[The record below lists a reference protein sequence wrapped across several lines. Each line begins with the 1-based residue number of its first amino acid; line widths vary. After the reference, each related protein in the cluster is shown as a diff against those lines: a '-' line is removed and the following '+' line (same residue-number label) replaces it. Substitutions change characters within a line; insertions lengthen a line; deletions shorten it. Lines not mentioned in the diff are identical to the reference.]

1 MIVGLPLRDEAHV
14 AAPAGGLKPEGR
26 TLSRFG
32 KRMARWR
39 AEGIVERIQEI
50 NRLSDKGNARQ
61 NGDAAVIVLSAAEAE
76 GRRCHEVVEGVKIR
90 YARDVS
96 SSGDIGIKR
105 ELFPHQ
111 RQQLFQKIAAEH
123 RVPRG
128 IDEISRRDSI
138 AGIRYGDAADDSRGH
153 AVSPE
158 IAQGLMGSHA
168 EACQNDGQVK
178 TLSPGDNGGKIPCLA
193 HVAEA
198 YRPVDFPGGAAV
210 VPGSAQPAGPAQG
223 PGHAAHVLTLGISA
237 ESVGQHGQ
245 KTGACGGR
253 VNIDIK
259 EIAVRRTDAFTAQ
272 KGIPA
277 PLPVRVIHAPEK
289 RGKNSIQPAVLK
301 RKRRHIER
309 GYKRHGRDSA

>member
-1 MIVGLPLRDEAHV
+1 MRS
-14 AAPAGGLKPEGR
+14 PAVTG
-26 TLSRFG
+26 
-32 KRMARWR
+32 
-39 AEGIVERIQEI
+39 
-50 NRLSDKGNARQ
+50 
-61 NGDAAVIVLSAAEAE
+61 
-76 GRRCHEVVEGVKIR
+76 
-90 YARDVS
+90 
-96 SSGDIGIKR
+96 
-105 ELFPHQ
+105 
-111 RQQLFQKIAAEH
+111 
-123 RVPRG
+123 
-128 IDEISRRDSI
+128 I

-153 AVSPE
+153 TVSPE

-178 TLSPGDNGGKIPCLA
+178 TLSPGDNGGKIPRLA

-223 PGHAAHVLTLGISA
+223 PGHAAHVLTPGISA

-289 RGKNSIQPAVLK
+289 AWEKQYSAGRSETEKAAHRERIQEAWKRLRVKSRQRVISLKCIPLHQKTSQTARKHPEQRASLLPEGRPRTVTPA
-301 RKRRHIER
+301 
-309 GYKRHGRDSA
+309 

>member
-14 AAPAGGLKPEGR
+14 AAPAGSLKPE
-26 TLSRFG
+26 SRILFRLR
-32 KRMARWR
+32 KRMARRR

-50 NRLSDKGNARQ
+50 NRLSDKRNTRQ

-76 GRRCHEVVEGVKIR
+76 CRRCHEVVEGVKIR

-111 RQQLFQKIAAEH
+111 GQQLFQKIAAKH

-158 IAQGLMGSHA
+158 IAQGLMG
-168 EACQNDGQVK
+168 
-178 TLSPGDNGGKIPCLA
+178 LPC
-193 HVAEA
+193 
-198 YRPVDFPGGAAV
+198 
-210 VPGSAQPAGPAQG
+210 
-223 PGHAAHVLTLGISA
+223 
-237 ESVGQHGQ
+237 
-245 KTGACGGR
+245 
-253 VNIDIK
+253 
-259 EIAVRRTDAFTAQ
+259 
-272 KGIPA
+272 
-277 PLPVRVIHAPEK
+277 
-289 RGKNSIQPAVLK
+289 
-301 RKRRHIER
+301 
-309 GYKRHGRDSA
+309 